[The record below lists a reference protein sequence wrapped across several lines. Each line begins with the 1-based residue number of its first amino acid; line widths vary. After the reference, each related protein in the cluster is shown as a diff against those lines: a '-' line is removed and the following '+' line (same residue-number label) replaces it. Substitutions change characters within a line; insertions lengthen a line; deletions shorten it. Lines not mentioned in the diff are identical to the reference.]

1 MPDEKMMTAEQPD
14 LYTPAVS
21 DMVSRPETV
30 EQDSEPEHAPLYRIA
45 SRVLDIPPLERVY
58 KFQRAVMDLK
68 APLMRPFYHMTD
80 MELCSDGRKVRARL
94 YTPEQEKGAHLL
106 IFFHGGGWVTE
117 SVDSY
122 HHTCQ
127 QLASE
132 LNCRI
137 ISVEYSLAPENRFPV
152 GVEDCFAAAKEIF
165 DTVYSFGHPPEDIVL
180 IGDSAGG
187 NLSAAV
193 SLMARD
199 RKAFT
204 VRRQILLYPA
214 TYNDHSPETSPFPS
228 IRENGQ
234 DYILTSKRLCEYW
247 ELYLSPDDWYD
258 PYAAP
263 LLEKD
268 LSNQPDTLIITA
280 GHDPRRDEGE
290 AYGRALAEAGS
301 RVVINRMEE
310 AIHGFISHPGSPEF
324 SCACQLMRDFLEATE
339 AGSDS
344 LSGGSGELN
353 RIRIEIGEIGEEHP
367 DEKR

>member
-1 MPDEKMMTAEQPD
+1 MPDEKMIHLIQPETAEEE
-14 LYTPAVS
+14 AVQTS
-21 DMVSRPETV
+21 LPENET
-30 EQDSEPEHAPLYRIA
+30 EEEARPLYRFA
-45 SRVLDIPPLERVY
+45 SRMLDFPPMERIY
-58 KFQRAVMDLK
+58 KLQRAVVDLK
-68 APLMRPFYHMTD
+68 SPLMRPFYHISD
-80 MELCSDGRKVRARL
+80 MELCRDGRKVRARL
-94 YTPEQEKGAHLL
+94 YTPEKETGSHLM

-127 QLASE
+127 QLAIE
-132 LNCRI
+132 LGCKL
-137 ISVEYSLAPENRFPV
+137 ISVEYALAPENRFPI
-152 GVEDCFAAAKEIF
+152 GVEDCFSAAEEIY
-165 DTVYSFGHPPEDIVL
+165 DTIYQFGHMPEDIVL

-199 RKAFT
+199 RKAFQ

-234 DYILTSKRLCEYW
+234 DYILTAKRLCEYW
-247 ELYLSPDDWYD
+247 ELYLSPDDWYN

-268 LSNQPDTLIITA
+268 LSHQPDTLIITA
-280 GHDPRRDEGE
+280 GHDPLRDEGE

-301 RVVINRMEE
+301 RVVINRLEG

-324 SCACQLMRDFLEATE
+324 SCACALMKDFLAATE
-339 AGSDS
+339 KSGSS
-344 LSGGSGELN
+344 PLSETLN
-353 RIRIEIGEIGEEHP
+353 GRVRIEIGEETHS
-367 DEKR
+367 DEVDT